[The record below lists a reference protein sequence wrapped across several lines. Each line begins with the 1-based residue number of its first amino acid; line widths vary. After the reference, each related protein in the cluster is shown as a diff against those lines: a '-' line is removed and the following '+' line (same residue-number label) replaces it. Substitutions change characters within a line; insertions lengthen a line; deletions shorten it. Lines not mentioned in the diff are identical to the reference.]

1 MAKTTARGTMQTQ
14 VVITQVEITLK
25 LPYSI
30 QPHFLQINRKL
41 IKENNSQIYMN
52 KATYLEGVE
61 EKHSHKKNK
70 EHIWSIYTTSSIIH
84 FKSIMA

>member
-1 MAKTTARGTMQTQ
+1 
-14 VVITQVEITLK
+14 
-25 LPYSI
+25 
-30 QPHFLQINRKL
+30 
-41 IKENNSQIYMN
+41 MN
-52 KATYLEGVE
+52 KTTYLEGVE